1 MLNNKELARLIDE
14 LWNKF
19 WSGGIANPLTAIE
32 QITYLIFMKR
42 IDDLDLERKQMATFS
57 DETYAS
63 IFDGVFPEPTLE
75 EEQAIAEGTDKVN
88 RVEKETLRWSH
99 FKNISPNDLKL
110 KHIQEY
116 VFPFIK
122 ELGGENAHFTTYM
135 KNAVFII
142 PTPSL
147 LDEAIETIEN
157 IFIEINKDTNE
168 HQDIQGDVYEML
180 LNEIAS
186 AGKNGQFRTPRHI
199 IQMVV
204 ELVDPQPNH
213 KVGDPACGTAG
224 FLLGAYQHTQKIL
237 KESGALASM
246 KEEDKEVYE
255 NQYKGYDID
264 VTMVRLGLMNLMMHG
279 IDNPN
284 IEYTDTLSKK
294 FDHAEIGTYD
304 TILANPP
311 FTGNLNKGEIDSETL
326 NLSTTKTEL
335 LFIERIYTMLRKGGT
350 AGIIIPQG
358 VLFGTAK
365 AFVEAR
371 KIMIEDSQLKAVIT
385 MPSGVFKPYAGVATA
400 VLIFTKTGQT
410 DDVWFYE
417 MAGDGLTLDDKR
429 NPDPSNDDISD
440 VIEQYKKREL
450 KTDNDR
456 KSKYFLVP
464 KAEIVENDYDL
475 SFNSYKEDDEEEIKY
490 VRPSR
495 LLRKLNALENRIQKE
510 LKSLTSLIK

>member
-1 MLNNKELARLIDE
+1 MLNNPELKRLINE

-42 IDDLDLERKQMATFS
+42 IDDLDLERQQKAAFS
-57 DETYAS
+57 DEDYTS
-63 IFDGVFPEPTLE
+63 IFEGVFPELTE
-75 EEQAIAEGTDKVN
+75 EEEKAIANGAEDKVK
-88 RVEKETLRWSH
+88 RVQKETLRWSH

-110 KHIQEY
+110 KHIQEF

-147 LDEAIETIEN
+147 LDEAIETIEQ
-157 IFIEINKDTNE
+157 IFAEIKKDRNE
-168 HQDIQGDVYEML
+168 HQDIQGEVYEML

-199 IQMVV
+199 IQMIVK
-204 ELVDPQPNH
+204 LVNPQPED
-213 KVGDPACGTAG
+213 KIGDPACGTAG
-224 FLLGAYQHTQKIL
+224 FLLGAYQHTQNLL
-237 KESGALASM
+237 KSSGKLVHM
-246 KEEDKEVYE
+246 KEQEKKLYEDG
-255 NQYKGYDID
+255 YKGYDID

-294 FDHAEIGTYD
+294 FNHAELGTYD
-304 TILANPP
+304 VILANPP

-358 VLFGTAK
+358 VLFGTGK
-365 AFVEAR
+365 AFIEAR
-371 KIMIEDSQLKAVIT
+371 KIMIENSQLKAVIT

-410 DDVWFYE
+410 EDVWFYE

-429 NPDPSNDDISD
+429 AETEVNDIPE
-440 VIEQYKKREL
+440 IQELYKKRDASKE
-450 KTDNDR
+450 NDR
-456 KSKYFLVP
+456 KEKHFFVSK
-464 KAEIVENDYDL
+464 KEIVENDYDL
-475 SFNSYKEDDEEEIKY
+475 SFNSYKEEVYEEIEYDEPKDI
-490 VRPSR
+490 
-495 LLRKLNALENRIQKE
+495 LEKLQGIEKDIIAGLDKV
-510 LKSLTSLIK
+510 KSLF

>member
-42 IDDLDLERKQMATFS
+42 IDDLDLERKQMAEFS
-57 DETYAS
+57 DEEYVS
-63 IFDGVFPEPTLE
+63 IFEGVFPEPTE
-75 EEQAIAEGTDKVN
+75 EEEKAIANGAEDKVK
-88 RVEKETLRWSH
+88 RVKKETLRWSH

-147 LDEAIETIEN
+147 LDEAIETIEQ
-157 IFIEINKDTNE
+157 IFAEIKKDTNE

-204 ELVDPQPNH
+204 ELVDPQPED

-224 FLLGAYQHTQKIL
+224 FLLGAYQHTQNLL
-237 KESGALASM
+237 KSSGKLVHM
-246 KEEDKEVYE
+246 KDKEKKLYE
-255 NQYKGYDID
+255 DGYKGYDID

-294 FDHAEIGTYD
+294 FNPAEIGTYD
-304 TILANPP
+304 VILANPP

-358 VLFGTAK
+358 VLFGTGK

-371 KIMIEDSQLKAVIT
+371 KIMIEKSQLKAVIT

-400 VLIFTKTGQT
+400 VLIFTKTGET

-429 NPDPSNDDISD
+429 AETDINDIPE
-440 VIEQYKKREL
+440 ILELYKNRDA
-450 KTDNDR
+450 TQQNDR
-456 KSKYFLVP
+456 KAKHFFVSK
-464 KAEIVENDYDL
+464 KEIVENDYDL
-475 SFNSYKEDDEEEIKY
+475 SFNSYKEEVYEEIEYDEPKDI
-490 VRPSR
+490 
-495 LLRKLNALENRIQKE
+495 LEKLEGIEKDIINGLEKV
-510 LKSLTSLIK
+510 KSLF